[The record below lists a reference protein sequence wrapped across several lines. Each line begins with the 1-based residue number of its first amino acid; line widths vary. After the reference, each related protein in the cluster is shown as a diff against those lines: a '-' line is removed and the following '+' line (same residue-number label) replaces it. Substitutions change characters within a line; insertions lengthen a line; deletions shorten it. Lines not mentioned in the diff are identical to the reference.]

1 MARVSWTAPYKNGET
16 LRIGPLIWIFAAIS
30 GAALSL
36 SAVEPPP
43 ASQGAAEAFHPDPA
57 ALEESVLDATRALLR
72 EDAAEARRALDR
84 VERGCRRVGP
94 EDESG
99 LPSDLVAWD
108 VAFHSRTNLA
118 RELAGRGNME
128 GTFDS
133 LVAIQRACRGC
144 HEKAVE
150 HGRKAAGRRE
160 SD

>member
-1 MARVSWTAPYKNGET
+1 M
-16 LRIGPLIWIFAAIS
+16 RIAHRLWIVAAIS

-36 SAVEPPP
+36 SAGEPSPGE
-43 ASQGAAEAFHPDPA
+43 QGAAEAFHPDSA

-84 VERGCRRVGP
+84 VERGCRRVEP

-108 VAFHSRTNLA
+108 VAFHTRLNLA
-118 RELAGRGNME
+118 RELAGRENVE

-133 LVAIQRACRGC
+133 MVAIQRACRGC
-144 HEKAVE
+144 HQKAVE
-150 HGRKAAGRRE
+150 HGRKAPGRRQGN
-160 SD
+160 